1 MGEVLL
7 SVCQFAA
14 ARVVYSEER
23 HDAVDYEQFKDARLI
38 VELQKFCINQIHM
51 RSTFYYVVDNRE
63 IGLGLNVFSV

>member
-1 MGEVLL
+1 MVSDENGHVVLFRDLLKARHHLGEVLL

-51 RSTFYYVVDNRE
+51 
-63 IGLGLNVFSV
+63 